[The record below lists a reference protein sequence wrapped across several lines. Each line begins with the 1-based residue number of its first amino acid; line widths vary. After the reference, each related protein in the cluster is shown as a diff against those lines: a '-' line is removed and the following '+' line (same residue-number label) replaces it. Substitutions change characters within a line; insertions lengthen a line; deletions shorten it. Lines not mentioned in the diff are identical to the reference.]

1 MMKALTGEKLTK
13 YPKVE
18 RLRQPFFFLPGL
30 TRSFSIKNATIGE
43 MNEKEK
49 RMESKEK
56 EYRMSW
62 FFRWF
67 LDNKAITVFL
77 VCLLIGLNILVL
89 SKISF
94 IFTPIIEFISVIM
107 LPVIL
112 AGLLYYL
119 LNPLVD
125 LMEKHKINRLVAITI
140 VFVLITVL
148 LIWGLAVVIPNLQ
161 AQIVSFFKNMPSYL
175 KQAKKV
181 IDDLL
186 DSRLS
191 EEFRPQ
197 LEKVTENISS
207 QLTTWASNFS
217 ARAVNWA
224 SNFVSVA
231 SQVIVAVIIMPFILF
246 YLLRDG
252 KNLKGYVTQFLPK
265 KLREPVGQVLSDVNS
280 QLANYVRGQ
289 ITVAMIVA
297 FMFMILF
304 KIIGLRYGVTL
315 AVVAGVLNL
324 VPYLGS
330 FLAMLP
336 ALVLGL
342 IAGPVMLLKVII
354 VFVVEQT
361 IEGRFVSP
369 LILGSQL
376 SIHPITILFVLLTSG
391 SMFGIWGVLLG
402 IPVYASAK
410 VVITAIFNWYKVV
423 SGLYDDEIEEKVSE
437 Q

>member
-1 MMKALTGEKLTK
+1 
-13 YPKVE
+13 
-18 RLRQPFFFLPGL
+18 
-30 TRSFSIKNATIGE
+30 
-43 MNEKEK
+43 
-49 RMESKEK
+49 MEPKEK
-56 EYRMSW
+56 EFSMSW

-77 VCLLIGLNILVL
+77 VCLLIGLNLLVL

-94 IFTPIIEFISVIM
+94 IFTPIFEFISVIM

-125 LMEKHKINRLVAITI
+125 MMEKRKINRLVAITI

-161 AQIVSFFKNMPSYL
+161 AQIVSFFRNMPSYL
-175 KQAKKV
+175 KQSKKI

-197 LEKVTENISS
+197 IEQVTENISS

-224 SNFVSVA
+224 SNFVSA
-231 SQVIVAVIIMPFILF
+231 DSQVIVAVIIMPFILF

-289 ITVAMIVA
+289 ITVAIIVA

-354 VFVVEQT
+354 VFIVEQT

-410 VVITAIFNWYKVV
+410 VVITAIFKWYKVV
-423 SGLYDDEIEEKVSE
+423 SGLYDDEVEEEVSE
-437 Q
+437 K

>member
-1 MMKALTGEKLTK
+1 
-13 YPKVE
+13 
-18 RLRQPFFFLPGL
+18 
-30 TRSFSIKNATIGE
+30 
-43 MNEKEK
+43 
-49 RMESKEK
+49 MEPKEK
-56 EYRMSW
+56 EFSMSW

-77 VCLLIGLNILVL
+77 VCLLIGLNLLVL

-125 LMEKHKINRLVAITI
+125 MMEKRKINRLVAITI

-161 AQIVSFFKNMPSYL
+161 TQIVSFFRNMPAYL
-175 KQAKKV
+175 KQSKKI

-197 LEKVTENISS
+197 IEQVTDNISS

-224 SNFVSVA
+224 SNFVSAA

-265 KLREPVGQVLSDVNS
+265 KLREPVGQVLSEVNS

-289 ITVAMIVA
+289 ITVAIIVA

-354 VFVVEQT
+354 VFIVEQT

-410 VVITAIFNWYKVV
+410 VVITAIFKWYKVV
-423 SGLYDDEIEEKVSE
+423 SGLYDDEVEEEVSE
-437 Q
+437 K